1 MGKNN
6 FMGRAVLLVSSCEAN
21 KPKQSFVTS
30 FGSMIIFVVSSL
42 PMWDTFCSLFT
53 VYRRFLFPFKIK
65 YFAVLF
71 FAAFAI
77 TSFTSS
83 AQRMLTLEEAI
94 ATTLQNNYDI
104 QLSKNDSM
112 VAALDYSYR
121 NAAFMPT
128 LNGNLGTTWNS
139 NNQRQT
145 LADGTKREQKNIQSH
160 NSAASL
166 ALNWTL
172 FDGLKMFATRDKAE
186 EYIQLG
192 SLGIKN
198 QVVNSIANVITIY
211 YNIVRQKQQLK
222 AVEEQITLNEERVRL
237 SQYKLDIGTGIKPDL
252 LQSKVDLNE
261 QKALQL
267 EELTLIEQLKEQLN
281 QAMNVV
287 TGTAFEVS
295 DSIPL
300 NTGIGLGEIQMDIE
314 KNNPLLL
321 IAQKNIDIAGFT
333 LMERKAERFPVVS
346 FNSAYNYSRT
356 DNKTVINP
364 FSPLF
369 NQFNGLN
376 YGLTAN
382 IPIFNR
388 FNTKR
393 LIQQAELDIRYQ
405 QLVFENQRSLVNL
418 DVINAFKNYEL
429 QKKAL
434 ALEEENILLARENVD
449 IVFQTYK
456 LGAATLVQ
464 LREAQNSLEEANNRL
479 IAARYAT
486 KLAETELLRLKGN
499 LNSL

>member
-1 MGKNN
+1 MANRKNKKEHMKKGVIV
-6 FMGRAVLLVSSCEAN
+6 FISA
-21 KPKQSFVTS
+21 
-30 FGSMIIFVVSSL
+30 
-42 PMWDTFCSLFT
+42 
-53 VYRRFLFPFKIK
+53 
-65 YFAVLF
+65 LF
-71 FAAFAI
+71 FYTHSFA
-77 TSFTSS
+77 
-83 AQRMLTLEEAI
+83 QQLLTLEEAI
-94 ATTLQNNYDI
+94 ATALQNNYDI

-121 NAAFMPT
+121 NAAFLPT
-128 LNGNLGTTWNS
+128 LNGTLGTTWNN

-145 LADGTKREQKNIQSH
+145 LADGSKREQKSIRSH
-160 NSAASL
+160 NTAASV
-166 ALNWTL
+166 ALSWTL
-172 FDGLKMFATRDKAE
+172 FDGLRMFATRDKAT

-192 SLGIKN
+192 SLGIRN
-198 QVVNSIANVITIY
+198 QVVNSVATVITTY

-252 LQSKVDLNE
+252 LQSKVDLNA
-261 QKALQL
+261 QKALKL
-267 EELTLIEQLKEQLN
+267 EQQTLIEQLKEQLN
-281 QAMNVV
+281 QAMNVNK
-287 TGTAFEVS
+287 GINFEVS
-295 DSIPL
+295 DSIPI
-300 NTGIGLGEIQMDIE
+300 NTTIGLGDIQSDIE
-314 KNNPLLL
+314 KNNPGLL
-321 IAQKNIDIAGFT
+321 IAQKNVDISRLT
-333 LMERKAERFPVVS
+333 LKERKADQLPIVS

-356 DNKTVINP
+356 DNKKVINP

-369 NQFNGLN
+369 NQSNGLN

-393 LIQQAELDIRYQ
+393 LIRQAELDIRYQ

-418 DVINAFKNYEL
+418 DIITAFKNYEL

-456 LGAATLVQ
+456 LSAATLVQ
-464 LREAQNSLEEANNRL
+464 LREAQNSLEAANNRL

-486 KLAETELLRLKGN
+486 KLAETELLRLKGT
-499 LNSL
+499 LGK

>member
-1 MGKNN
+1 
-6 FMGRAVLLVSSCEAN
+6 
-21 KPKQSFVTS
+21 
-30 FGSMIIFVVSSL
+30 
-42 PMWDTFCSLFT
+42 
-53 VYRRFLFPFKIK
+53 
-65 YFAVLF
+65 
-71 FAAFAI
+71 
-77 TSFTSS
+77 
-83 AQRMLTLEEAI
+83 MLTLDEAI
-94 ATTLQNNYDI
+94 ATALQNNYDI

-121 NAAFMPT
+121 NAAFLPT
-128 LNGNLGTTWNS
+128 VNGNLGTTWNS

-145 LADGTKREQKNIQSH
+145 LADGSKREQKNIRSH
-160 NSAASL
+160 NTAASI
-166 ALNWTL
+166 ALSWTL
-172 FDGLKMFATRDKAE
+172 FDGLKMFATRDKAA

-198 QVVNSIANVITIY
+198 QVVNSIAGVISTY

-222 AVEEQITLNEERVRL
+222 SVEEQITLNEERVRL
-237 SQYKLDIGTGIKPDL
+237 SQYKLDIGTGAKPDL
-252 LQSKVDLNE
+252 LQSKVDLNA
-261 QKALQL
+261 QKAMKL
-267 EELTLIEQLKEQLN
+267 EQLTLIEQLKEQLN
-281 QAMNVV
+281 QAMN
-287 TGTAFEVS
+287 TSSGTSFEVV

-300 NTGIGLGEIQMDIE
+300 NTGIGLGDIQIDIE
-314 KNNPLLL
+314 KTNPLLL
-321 IAQKNIDIAGFT
+321 IARKNIDIAGLT
-333 LMERKAERFPVVS
+333 LKERQAERFPVVS

-356 DNKTVINP
+356 DNKKVINP

-369 NQFNGLN
+369 NQSNGLN

-388 FNTKR
+388 FNAKR
-393 LIQQAELDIRYQ
+393 LIRQAELDIQYQ
-405 QLVFENQRSLVNL
+405 QLVFENQRSLLNL
-418 DVINAFKNYEL
+418 DVITAFKNYEL

-464 LREAQNSLEEANNRL
+464 LREAQNSLEAANNRL

-499 LNSL
+499 LVR

>member
-1 MGKNN
+1 MKNGSIL
-6 FMGRAVLLVSSCEAN
+6 FVLAL
-21 KPKQSFVTS
+21 
-30 FGSMIIFVVSSL
+30 I
-42 PMWDTFCSLFT
+42 FCSN
-53 VYRRFLFPFKIK
+53 
-65 YFAVLF
+65 
-71 FAAFAI
+71 
-77 TSFTSS
+77 TSW

-94 ATTLQNNYDI
+94 ATTLQSNYDI

-121 NAAFMPT
+121 NAAFLPA
-128 LNGNLGTTWNS
+128 LNGTAGTNWNN

-145 LADGTKREQKNIQSH
+145 LADGSKREQKNIRSH
-160 NSAASL
+160 NTAASL

-172 FDGLKMFATRDKAE
+172 FDGLKMFATRDKTA

-198 QVVNSIANVITIY
+198 QVVNSIANVINIY

-237 SQYKLDIGTGIKPDL
+237 SQYKLDIGTGAKPDL
-252 LQSKVDLNE
+252 LQSKVDLNA
-261 QKALQL
+261 QKALKLGQQ
-267 EELTLIEQLKEQLN
+267 TLIEQLKEQLN
-281 QAMNVV
+281 QAMN
-287 TGTAFEVS
+287 TGSGTNFEVS

-300 NTGIGLGEIQMDIE
+300 NTTIGLGDIQLDIE
-314 KNNPLLL
+314 KNNPMLL
-321 IAQKNIDIAGFT
+321 IAKKNIDIAT
-333 LMERKAERFPVVS
+333 LTLRERKADQLPVVS

-356 DNKTVINP
+356 DNKKVINP
-364 FSPLF
+364 FSSLF
-369 NQFNGLN
+369 NQSNGFN
-376 YGLTAN
+376 YGFTAN

-393 LIQQAELDIRYQ
+393 LIRQAQLDISYQ
-405 QLVFENQRSLVNL
+405 QLVFENQRSLLNL
-418 DVINAFKNYEL
+418 DVLNAFKNYEL
-429 QKKAL
+429 EKKAL

-456 LGAATLVQ
+456 LGAATLIQ

-486 KLAETELLRLKGN
+486 KLAETELLRLKGV
-499 LNSL
+499 L

>member
-1 MGKNN
+1 
-6 FMGRAVLLVSSCEAN
+6 
-21 KPKQSFVTS
+21 
-30 FGSMIIFVVSSL
+30 
-42 PMWDTFCSLFT
+42 
-53 VYRRFLFPFKIK
+53 
-65 YFAVLF
+65 
-71 FAAFAI
+71 
-77 TSFTSS
+77 
-83 AQRMLTLEEAI
+83 MLTLDEAI
-94 ATTLQNNYDI
+94 ATALQNNYDI

-121 NAAFMPT
+121 NAAFLPT

-145 LADGTKREQKNIQSH
+145 LADGSKREQKNIRSH
-160 NSAASL
+160 NTAASV
-166 ALNWTL
+166 ALSWTL
-172 FDGLKMFATRDKAE
+172 FDGLKMFATRDKAA

-198 QVVNSIANVITIY
+198 QVVNSIAGVISTY

-222 AVEEQITLNEERVRL
+222 SVEEQITLNEERVRL
-237 SQYKLDIGTGIKPDL
+237 SQYKLDIGTGAKPDL
-252 LQSKVDLNE
+252 LQSKVDLNA
-261 QKALQL
+261 QKAMKL
-267 EELTLIEQLKEQLN
+267 EQLTLIEQLKEQLN
-281 QAMNVV
+281 QAMN
-287 TGTAFEVS
+287 TSSGTSFEVV

-300 NTGIGLGEIQMDIE
+300 NTGIGLGDIQIDIE
-314 KNNPLLL
+314 KTNPLLL
-321 IAQKNIDIAGFT
+321 IARKNIDIAGLT
-333 LMERKAERFPVVS
+333 LKERQAERFPVVS

-356 DNKTVINP
+356 DNKKVINP

-369 NQFNGLN
+369 NQSNGLN

-388 FNTKR
+388 FNAKR
-393 LIQQAELDIRYQ
+393 LIRQAELDIQYQ
-405 QLVFENQRSLVNL
+405 QLVFENQRSLLNL
-418 DVINAFKNYEL
+418 DVITAFKNYEL

-464 LREAQNSLEEANNRL
+464 LREAQNSLEAANNRL

-499 LNSL
+499 LVR

>member
-1 MGKNN
+1 MKKG
-6 FMGRAVLLVSSCEAN
+6 FIVFIS
-21 KPKQSFVTS
+21 
-30 FGSMIIFVVSSL
+30 
-42 PMWDTFCSLFT
+42 
-53 VYRRFLFPFKIK
+53 
-65 YFAVLF
+65 VLF
-71 FAAFAI
+71 FYTNSFA
-77 TSFTSS
+77 
-83 AQRMLTLEEAI
+83 QQLLTLEEAI
-94 ATTLQNNYDI
+94 ATALQNNYDI

-121 NAAFMPT
+121 NAAFLPT
-128 LNGNLGTTWNS
+128 LDGTLGTTWNN

-145 LADGTKREQKNIQSH
+145 LADGSKREQKSIRSH
-160 NSAASL
+160 NTAASV

-172 FDGLKMFATRDKAE
+172 FDGLKMFATRDKAV

-192 SLGIKN
+192 SLGIRN
-198 QVVNSIANVITIY
+198 QVVNSIATVITTY

-252 LQSKVDLNE
+252 LQSKVDLNA
-261 QKALQL
+261 QKALKL
-267 EELTLIEQLKEQLN
+267 EQQTLIEQLKEQLN
-281 QAMNVV
+281 QAMNVNK
-287 TGTAFEVS
+287 GINFEVN
-295 DSIPL
+295 DSIPI
-300 NTGIGLGEIQMDIE
+300 NTTIGLGDIQLDIE
-314 KNNPLLL
+314 KNNPGLL
-321 IAQKNIDIAGFT
+321 IAQKNVDIARLT
-333 LMERKAERFPVVS
+333 LNERKADRLPIVS

-356 DNKTVINP
+356 DNKKVINP

-369 NQFNGLN
+369 NQSNGLN
-376 YGLTAN
+376 YGFTAN

-393 LIQQAELDIRYQ
+393 LIRQAELDIRYQ

-418 DVINAFKNYEL
+418 DIITAFKNYEL

-464 LREAQNSLEEANNRL
+464 LREAQNSLESANNRL

-486 KLAETELLRLKGN
+486 KLAETELLRLKGTLGN
-499 LNSL
+499 

>member
-1 MGKNN
+1 MKKG
-6 FMGRAVLLVSSCEAN
+6 FIVFISA
-21 KPKQSFVTS
+21 
-30 FGSMIIFVVSSL
+30 
-42 PMWDTFCSLFT
+42 
-53 VYRRFLFPFKIK
+53 
-65 YFAVLF
+65 LF
-71 FAAFAI
+71 FYTNSFA
-77 TSFTSS
+77 
-83 AQRMLTLEEAI
+83 QQLLTLDEAI
-94 ATTLQNNYDI
+94 ATALQNNYDI

-121 NAAFMPT
+121 NAAFLPS
-128 LNGNLGTTWNS
+128 LNGTLGTTWNN

-145 LADGTKREQKNIQSH
+145 LADGSKREQKSIRSH
-160 NSAASL
+160 NTAASV

-172 FDGLKMFATRDKAE
+172 FDGLKMFAIKDKAA
-186 EYIQLG
+186 EYVQLG

-198 QVVNSIANVITIY
+198 QVVNSVATVIITY

-252 LQSKVDLNE
+252 LQSKVDLNA
-261 QKALQL
+261 QKALKL
-267 EELTLIEQLKEQLN
+267 EQQALIEQLKEQLN
-281 QAMNVV
+281 QAMNVNK
-287 TGTAFEVS
+287 GINFEVS
-295 DSIPL
+295 DSIPI
-300 NTGIGLGEIQMDIE
+300 NTVIGLGDIQSDIE
-314 KNNPLLL
+314 KNNPELL
-321 IAQKNIDIAGFT
+321 IAQKNVDIARLT
-333 LMERKAERFPVVS
+333 LKERKADQLPIVS

-356 DNKTVINP
+356 DNKKVINP

-369 NQFNGLN
+369 NQSNGLN
-376 YGLTAN
+376 YGFTAN

-393 LIQQAELDIRYQ
+393 LIRQAELDIRYQ

-418 DVINAFKNYEL
+418 DIITAFKNYEL

-456 LGAATLVQ
+456 LSAATLVQ
-464 LREAQNSLEEANNRL
+464 LREAQNSLEAANNRL

-499 LNSL
+499 LVK

>member
-1 MGKNN
+1 
-6 FMGRAVLLVSSCEAN
+6 
-21 KPKQSFVTS
+21 
-30 FGSMIIFVVSSL
+30 
-42 PMWDTFCSLFT
+42 
-53 VYRRFLFPFKIK
+53 
-65 YFAVLF
+65 
-71 FAAFAI
+71 
-77 TSFTSS
+77 
-83 AQRMLTLEEAI
+83 
-94 ATTLQNNYDI
+94 
-104 QLSKNDSM
+104 
-112 VAALDYSYR
+112 
-121 NAAFMPT
+121 
-128 LNGNLGTTWNS
+128 
-139 NNQRQT
+139 
-145 LADGTKREQKNIQSH
+145 
-160 NSAASL
+160 
-166 ALNWTL
+166 
-172 FDGLKMFATRDKAE
+172 
-186 EYIQLG
+186 
-192 SLGIKN
+192 
-198 QVVNSIANVITIY
+198 
-211 YNIVRQKQQLK
+211 
-222 AVEEQITLNEERVRL
+222 
-237 SQYKLDIGTGIKPDL
+237 
-252 LQSKVDLNE
+252 
-261 QKALQL
+261 
-267 EELTLIEQLKEQLN
+267 
-281 QAMNVV
+281 MNVF

-321 IAQKNIDIAGFT
+321 IAKKNIDIAGFT
-333 LMERKAERFPVVS
+333 LKERKAERFPVVS

-356 DNKTVINP
+356 DNKRVINP

-486 KLAETELLRLKGN
+486 KLTETELLRLKGN